1 MHRSLTEADPACQGD
16 QTKIGE
22 TAMCYLAR
30 GFDGGLDFVVDEVG
44 VGASACSLDS
54 LLLRDGED
62 ML

>member
-1 MHRSLTEADPACQGD
+1 
-16 QTKIGE
+16 
-22 TAMCYLAR
+22 MCYLAR
-30 GFDGGLDFVVDEVG
+30 GFGEGLDFVVDEVG